1 MFTRARIAAGSAA
14 AGALLLGAAAIAGLG
29 WLPAAAEA
37 AQSDSTGQQ
46 VRQVQPQP
54 SPSPSPAVPHG
65 PRGGR
70 HRDPQQAQQMRE
82 QFLNRLAGNLGISR
96 DQLVEGFRK
105 TRVDMVNQAVTE
117 GRLTREQADQ
127 IIQRIDSG
135 RRPGGGPR
143 PSAGLG
149 RSS

>member
-14 AGALLLGAAAIAGLG
+14 AGALLLGAAATAGPG

-54 SPSPSPAVPHG
+54 SPSPAIPHG

-127 IIQRIDSG
+127 IIQRINSG
-135 RRPGGGPR
+135 QRPGGGPR

>member
-14 AGALLLGAAAIAGLG
+14 AGALLLGAAATAGLG

-37 AQSDSTGQQ
+37 AQSASTGQQ
-46 VRQVQPQP
+46 VRQVQPQ
-54 SPSPSPAVPHG
+54 PSPSPAVPHG

-127 IIQRIDSG
+127 IIQRINSG
-135 RRPGGGPR
+135 QRPGGGPR